1 MCSENP
7 SWWTSD
13 NIFVGKM
20 DESLMCKKLQT
31 WCFHF
36 TCFFSELLSTPMKSP
51 RERRVSRGGFAN
63 AGIHIQVAAAHHHHM
78 WTPSS
83 STMYWSHMQRR
94 GEEGTEKR
102 DQKYPVMAKA
112 FSCKEKT
119 ENWFVDVVR
128 SWLTFSKGGH
138 GSGHF
143 TKFTTMLQ

>member
-20 DESLMCKKLQT
+20 DESLMCKNYKHDVFIFL
-31 WCFHF
+31 F
-36 TCFFSELLSTPMKSP
+36 TSFFSELLSTPMKSP

-63 AGIHIQVAAAHHHHM
+63 AGIHIQVAAHHHRHHM

-83 STMYWSHMQRR
+83 STMYWSQMQRR

-112 FSCKEKT
+112 FSCKEKM

-128 SWLTFSKGGH
+128 SWLTFANVRTFSF
-138 GSGHF
+138 SYL
-143 TKFTTMLQ
+143 M